1 MARST
6 RQNAA
11 AFTAI
16 GREIWIKSFAKTNFT
31 QSELNVLVEAVQLT
45 STITA
50 IGAYTAGTSD
60 AVSMII
66 EGADV
71 GDLAGFTTTDLAF

>member
-1 MARST
+1 MARSA

-11 AFTAI
+11 LFTAI
-16 GREIWIKSFAKTNFT
+16 GRTIFIKSFAKTNFT

-50 IGAYTAGTSD
+50 IGAFEAGVSD
-60 AVSMII
+60 VVSMII

-71 GDLAGFTTTDLAF
+71 GDLAGFTASDVAF